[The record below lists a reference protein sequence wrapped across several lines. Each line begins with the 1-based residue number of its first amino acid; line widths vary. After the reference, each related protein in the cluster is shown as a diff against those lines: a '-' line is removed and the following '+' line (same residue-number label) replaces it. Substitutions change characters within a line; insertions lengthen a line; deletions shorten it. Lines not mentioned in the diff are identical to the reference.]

1 MIRKL
6 ALFSLLLTFVVV
18 VLGAYVRLN
27 DAGLGCPD
35 WPGCYGQ
42 LSPHHAQ
49 DEIKAAHAADEHGPV
64 SMHKAW
70 KEMIHRYFASTLGF
84 LSLVMA
90 ILAWRRWRSQGISP
104 GQLFA
109 LFGLVCLQGAFGAW
123 TVTFKL
129 MPAVVSTH
137 LLLGL
142 ATLGTLTWIV
152 QRETGVAR
160 HAAGT
165 RLAFAARLAF
175 VLLAIQIALGGWV
188 STNYAALACPD
199 FPTCQNA
206 WLPAMDF
213 GNAFEIL
220 RELGRTA
227 TGALLSSAAMTA
239 IHWSHRLGAILVG
252 AYLLVFGFCLMRH
265 EALRGLAV
273 LLMVT
278 VLTQIALGIVNVVFA
293 LPLGVAVAHNG
304 VAALLVVITVAINY
318 RLRAVTAGRHMER
331 IWNER
336 LAT

>member
-6 ALFSLLLTFVVV
+6 SLFSVLLAFFVV

-49 DEIKAAHAADEHGPV
+49 NEINAAYAADAHGPV

-70 KEMIHRYFASTLGF
+70 KEMIHRYFASTLG
-84 LSLVMA
+84 LLTVIMA
-90 ILAWRRWRSQGISP
+90 VLAWRRWRAQGTSP
-104 GQLFA
+104 AQLFA
-109 LFGLVCLQGAFGAW
+109 LLGLICLQGAFGAW
-123 TVTFKL
+123 TVTLRL

-142 ATLGTLTWIV
+142 STLGLLTWIA
-152 QRETGVAR
+152 QRESGAAR

-165 RLAFAARLAF
+165 RLALAARVAF
-175 VLLAIQIALGGWV
+175 ILLALQIALGGWV

-199 FPTCQNA
+199 FPTCQNG

-213 GNAFEIL
+213 THAFEIL
-220 RELGRTA
+220 RGLGRTA
-227 TGALLSSAAMTA
+227 EGQLLSGAALTA
-239 IHWSHRLGAILVG
+239 IHWSHRLGAVIVG
-252 AYLLVFGFCLMRH
+252 SYLLVFGFRLARH
-265 EALRGLAV
+265 EPLRGLAI
-273 LLMVT
+273 LLMLAVIA
-278 VLTQIALGIVNVVFA
+278 QISLGISNVVFA
-293 LPLGVAVAHNG
+293 LPLAVAVAHNA
-304 VAALLVVITVAINY
+304 VAALLVVIVVSINF
-318 RLRAVTAGRHMER
+318 RLRAVTAGAHMER

>member
-6 ALFSLLLTFVVV
+6 AVFSLVLAFFVV

-49 DEIKAAHAADEHGPV
+49 DEIKAAHAADVHGPV

-70 KEMIHRYFASTLGF
+70 KEMIHRYFASTLGL
-84 LSLVMA
+84 LSLAMA
-90 ILAWRRWRSQGISP
+90 VLAWRRWRSQSVSP
-104 GQLFA
+104 AQLFA
-109 LFGLVCLQGAFGAW
+109 LFGLICLQGAFGAW
-123 TVTFKL
+123 TVTLKL

-142 ATLGTLTWIV
+142 TTVGALTWIV
-152 QRETGVAR
+152 QRESGAAR
-160 HAAGT
+160 HAAGK
-165 RLAFAARLAF
+165 RLALAARLALVF
-175 VLLAIQIALGGWV
+175 LVLQIALGGWV

-199 FPTCQNA
+199 FPTCQNG

-213 GNAFEIL
+213 SHAFELL
-220 RELGRTA
+220 RQLGRTA
-227 TGALLSSAAMTA
+227 DGQLLSGAALTA
-239 IHWSHRLGAILVG
+239 IHWSHRLGAVLVG
-252 AYLLVFGFCLMRH
+252 AYLLVFGFRLMRH
-265 EALRGLAV
+265 EPLRALGVVLMLAV
-273 LLMVT
+273 A
-278 VLTQIALGIVNVVFA
+278 TQVALGISNIVFA
-293 LPLGVAVAHNG
+293 LPLGIAVAHNA
-304 VAALLVVITVAINY
+304 VAALLVVIVVAINF
-318 RLRAVTAGRHMER
+318 RLRAVTAGAHMER

>member
-6 ALFSLLLTFVVV
+6 AFFSLLLAFFVV

-42 LSPHHAQ
+42 LSPHHAEA
-49 DEIKAAHAADEHGPV
+49 EIQAAHAANTSGPV

-70 KEMIHRYFASTLGF
+70 KEMIHRYFASTLGA
-84 LSLVMA
+84 LSFIMA
-90 ILAWRRWRSQGISP
+90 ILAWRRWRAEGISP
-104 GQLFA
+104 GPLFA
-109 LFGLVCLQGAFGAW
+109 LLGLICLQGAFGAW
-123 TVTFKL
+123 TVTLKL

-142 ATLGTLTWIV
+142 TTVGMLTWIV
-152 QRETGVAR
+152 QRESGTAR

-165 RLAFAARLAF
+165 RLALAARLGL
-175 VLLAIQIALGGWV
+175 VLLILQIALGGWV

-199 FPTCQNA
+199 FPTCQNG
-206 WLPAMDF
+206 WLPNMDF
-213 GNAFEIL
+213 MHAFQIL
-220 RELGRTA
+220 RELGRNA
-227 TGALLSSAAMTA
+227 AGQLISGAALTA
-239 IHWSHRLGAILVG
+239 IHWSHRVG
-252 AYLLVFGFCLMRH
+252 AVVVGSYLLVFGFRLMRH

-273 LLMVT
+273 LLMLA
-278 VLTQIALGIVNVVFA
+278 VLAQIALGISNVVFA
-293 LPLGVAVAHNG
+293 LPLAVAVAHNA
-304 VAALLVVITVAINY
+304 VAALLVVITVAINF
-318 RLRAVTAGRHMER
+318 RLRAVTAGAHMER

>member
-6 ALFSLLLTFVVV
+6 AFFSFLLAFFVV

-49 DEIKAAHAADEHGPV
+49 AEILAAHAANENGPV

-70 KEMIHRYFASTLGF
+70 KEMIHRYFASTLGV

-90 ILAWRRWRSQGISP
+90 VMAWRRWRSQGISP
-104 GQLFA
+104 GQLFV
-109 LFGLVCLQGAFGAW
+109 LFGLVCVQGAFGAW

-142 ATLGTLTWIV
+142 TTLGMLTWIV
-152 QRETGVAR
+152 QRESGAAR
-160 HAAGT
+160 HAAGGK
-165 RLAFAARLAF
+165 LALGARLGLALL
-175 VLLAIQIALGGWV
+175 VLQIALGGWV

-206 WLPAMDF
+206 VLPTMDF
-213 GNAFEIL
+213 NHAFEL
-220 RELGRTA
+220 VRDLGRTA
-227 TGALLSSAAMTA
+227 SGQLLSGAALTA
-239 IHWSHRLGAILVG
+239 IHWSHRVG
-252 AYLLVFGFCLMRH
+252 ALIVGLYLLAFGFRLMRH

-273 LLMVT
+273 LL
-278 VLTQIALGIVNVVFA
+278 VLAVAAQIALGVSNVIFA
-293 LPLGVAVAHNG
+293 LPLAVAVAHNA
-304 VAALLVVITVAINY
+304 VAASLVVIAVSINY
-318 RLRAVTAGRHMER
+318 RLRAVTAGAHMER

>member
-6 ALFSLLLTFVVV
+6 AFLSLLLAFFVV

-49 DEIKAAHAADEHGPV
+49 DAIQAAHAADEHGPV

-70 KEMIHRYFASTLGF
+70 KEMIHRYFASTLGL

-90 ILAWRRWRSQGISP
+90 VLAWRRWRSQGVSP

-109 LFGLVCLQGAFGAW
+109 LFGLICLQGAFGAW
-123 TVTFKL
+123 TVTLKL

-142 ATLGTLTWIV
+142 TTLGMLTWIS
-152 QRETGVAR
+152 QRESGAAR

-165 RLAFAARLAF
+165 RLALAARVAL
-175 VLLAIQIALGGWV
+175 VLLILQIALGGWV

-199 FPTCQNA
+199 FPTCQNG

-213 GNAFEIL
+213 PSAFQL
-220 RELGRTA
+220 FRELGRTA
-227 TGALLSSAAMTA
+227 TGQLLSGAALAA
-239 IHWSHRLGAILVG
+239 IHWSHRVGAVLVG
-252 AYLLVFGFCLMRH
+252 SYLLVFGFRLMRH

-273 LLMVT
+273 LLMIGVIA
-278 VLTQIALGIVNVVFA
+278 QIALGVSNVVFA
-293 LPLGVAVAHNG
+293 LPLAVAVAHNAA
-304 VAALLVVITVAINY
+304 AALLVVITVSINF
-318 RLRAVTAGRHMER
+318 RLRAVTAGAHMER

>member
-6 ALFSLLLTFVVV
+6 ALFSLLLAFFVV

-49 DEIKAAHAADEHGPV
+49 DAIQAAHAADEHGPV

-70 KEMIHRYFASTLGF
+70 KEMIHRYFASTLGL
-84 LSLVMA
+84 LSLIMA
-90 ILAWRRWRSQGISP
+90 VLAWRRWRSQGISP
-104 GQLFA
+104 GQAFA
-109 LFGLVCLQGAFGAW
+109 LFGLICLQGAFGAW
-123 TVTFKL
+123 TVTLKL

-142 ATLGTLTWIV
+142 TTLGMLTWIA
-152 QRETGVAR
+152 QRESGAAR

-165 RLAFAARLAF
+165 RLALAARVAL
-175 VLLAIQIALGGWV
+175 VLLILQIALGGWV

-199 FPTCQNA
+199 FPTCQNG

-213 GNAFEIL
+213 SNAFQL
-220 RELGRTA
+220 FRELGRTA
-227 TGALLSSAAMTA
+227 GGQLLSAAALTA
-239 IHWSHRLGAILVG
+239 IHWSHRLGAVIVG
-252 AYLLVFGFCLMRH
+252 CYLLVFGFRLMRH

-273 LLMVT
+273 FLMIAVI
-278 VLTQIALGIVNVVFA
+278 TQIALGVSNVVFA
-293 LPLGVAVAHNG
+293 LPLAVAVAHNA
-304 VAALLVVITVAINY
+304 VAALLVVIAVSINF
-318 RLRAVTAGRHMER
+318 RLRAVTAGAHMER